1 MEDNNNK
8 NNGLLPN
15 MPSPG
20 TLWASWSVFLGGL
33 GLIGNCMCGP
43 IWGLPA
49 GLTLGLL
56 GIACAVASK
65 KGKPFT
71 QQAQLGLILSILAA
85 ACGLLM
91 TFFIIIVY
99 DVMGTDTMAGKYF
112 RDLMEALQNPAA
124 LFPTQ

>member
-1 MEDNNNK
+1 
-8 NNGLLPN
+8 
-15 MPSPG
+15 
-20 TLWASWSVFLGGL
+20 
-33 GLIGNCMCGP
+33 MCGP

-85 ACGLLM
+85 VCGLLM

>member
-1 MEDNNNK
+1 M
-8 NNGLLPN
+8 
-15 MPSPG
+15 
-20 TLWASWSVFLGGL
+20 
-33 GLIGNCMCGP
+33 
-43 IWGLPA
+43 
-49 GLTLGLL
+49 
-56 GIACAVASK
+56 ASK

-85 ACGLLM
+85 VCGLLM